1 MIRFG
6 VLHFVLGFLIPRWF
20 YTKAADMEATRGHRG
35 SAKLRIE
42 AFTTLR
48 VLVAKVSSCHFQ
60 FLILIC
66 FKLVFIHVLLIL
78 P

>member
-1 MIRFG
+1 
-6 VLHFVLGFLIPRWF
+6 
-20 YTKAADMEATRGHRG
+20 MEATRGHRG